1 MKKKFKKIFFSS
13 GLALLLLTLSGCV
26 QTNSSGQPTGEG
38 WVYKLLVHPMSEAV
52 QFFAQHV
59 GYGVAIIIITLIV
72 RTIILPLGLNQSK
85 KMMLQQEKMQAIQ
98 PEMMRL
104 QKMMQTAQTEEEK
117 MRLNVALGKLMKDNN
132 ISMLGGMGCLPLILQ
147 MPIFTALFYAARYTP
162 GISDATFLGISLGKP
177 SLLLTV
183 LAGAAYLLQ
192 GYLSMLS
199 VPKAQRAQMKMT
211 IIMSPLMIVFMSFS
225 SPAGVT
231 LYWVIGGL
239 FSCIQTLITNFYHK
253 PKIKQQVAE
262 QLKKNPPTTHVDVDN
277 VVPEDMA
284 ERYREKHPE
293 LQETPHGNQRN
304 AGKQNH
310 HEATGEQTAKE
321 TPHGSQRNAGRQHR
335 HSDNQSAASA
345 ENTAQNETVTE
356 TPHGSQRNAGRQH
369 RHSVDQSNET
379 VDTQDHTKD

>member
-1 MKKKFKKIFFSS
+1 MKKQMKKIFFTS

-52 QFFAQHV
+52 QFFAQYM
-59 GYGVAIIIITLIV
+59 GYGLAIIVITLIV
-72 RTIILPLGLNQSK
+72 RTIILPVGLNQSK

-98 PEMMRL
+98 PGMMRL

-117 MRLNVALGKLMKDNN
+117 MKLNVALGKLMKDNN
-132 ISMLGGMGCLPLILQ
+132 ISMFGGMGCLPLLLQ

-162 GISDATFLGISLGKP
+162 GISEATLLGISLGNP
-177 SLLLTV
+177 SLLLTI

-199 VPKAQRAQMKMT
+199 MPKEQRAQMKMML
-211 IIMSPLMIVFMSFS
+211 IMQPVMIVFMSFS

-253 PKIKQQVAE
+253 PKIKKEVAE
-262 QLKKNPPTTHVDVDN
+262 MMKKNPPKTNIDVDN
-277 VVPEDMA
+277 IVPDEMV
-284 ERYREKHPE
+284 ERYHQKQEDNKRNANKQQHRAHDA
-293 LQETPHGNQRN
+293 QSADTQSETPHGHQRN
-304 AGKQNH
+304 AGKQR
-310 HEATGEQTAKE
+310 
-321 TPHGSQRNAGRQHR
+321 PR
-335 HSDNQSAASA
+335 D
-345 ENTAQNETVTE
+345 
-356 TPHGSQRNAGRQH
+356 
-369 RHSVDQSNET
+369 
-379 VDTQDHTKD
+379 